1 MSYSIFGYKFNTNS
15 PLALNKLMSDL
26 RLKGKKITKEK
37 KQKYLLK
44 LILNNIT
51 KSKENVS
58 DILYFM
64 NSNVDFNFF
73 EDLEEVNEIKSISD
87 LINVHYKYIT
97 PEKLCLFINEDYDF
111 MLINNT
117 LDKAYDLLSEEHP
130 LLDQFSFST
139 YSGEDHN
146 TKDLEPAD
154 ILYKKELRKLKK
166 YIELSD
172 EDFEDIY
179 DDEELW
185 DLSPTRKSYNLTKK
199 TWEDFIG
206 NNFYINEDS
215 IRVVILDENSDYL
228 NNGLDNFGYNDE
240 MKLNDLLKDLSNSS
254 SYKKI
259 AFRNYISHTIEKMG
273 EIKFERPSDYMR
285 LETEIRE
292 SIDFSKNALEYM
304 SDITEEFLRKN
315 GEIKIKEYINIE
327 LY

>member
-15 PLALNKLMSDL
+15 PLTLNKLMLDL
-26 RLKGKKITKEK
+26 RLKGKTLSKEK

-87 LINVHYKYIT
+87 LINVHYKYIS

-117 LDKAYDLLSEEHP
+117 LDKAYNILSEEHP
-130 LLDQFSFST
+130 LLESFSFST

-146 TKDLEPAD
+146 TKDLEPDD
-154 ILYKKELRKLKK
+154 ILYKEALRNSKK
-166 YIELSD
+166 YIELSN
-172 EDFEDIY
+172 EDFEEAY

-199 TWEDFIG
+199 TWEDFTG
-206 NNFYINEDS
+206 NNFYINEES
-215 IRVVILDENSDYL
+215 IRVIILDEKSDYL

-254 SYKKI
+254 SYKKL
-259 AFRNYISHTIEKMG
+259 AFRSYIAHTIEKKG

-285 LETEIRE
+285 LENEIRE
-292 SIDFSKNALEYM
+292 SVDFSENALEYM
-304 SDITEEFLRKN
+304 SNIIDKFLKKN
-315 GEIKIKEYINIE
+315 GEIKIKEYINMA